1 MRKKQQ
7 IVGSCDYS
15 LNKTSLYSLVCLCL
29 ALVVPDQG
37 RALNL
42 ALPFSNQTTTQVVTA
57 PDSHA
62 LAIGVFADGK
72 LPVKVLEGQVE
83 RQVLRL
89 PGQALT
95 TLQML
100 VPLREQL
107 TEIGFEIL
115 LDCFAATC
123 GGFDFRFATEVLPAP
138 DMYVDLNDFRYL
150 SAQLG
155 AQDHIGLLVS
165 SGANAGFI
173 QIIRVSSGEDALA
186 LRVTGPGDLPVDR
199 VAPEPA
205 PDTGEQSATSPV
217 ATRPSEPLSLAD
229 SLQQRG
235 HVILSDLTFD
245 TGSSQLA
252 QQRFGTLESLA
263 EFLLADSTRRV
274 ALVGHTDAVG
284 GLPGNITLSRQRA
297 RSVQQRLIE
306 DYGVPESQLAA
317 EGMGYLSPIA
327 PNTSSAGREINRR
340 VEAVLLN
347 TE

>member
-1 MRKKQQ
+1 MQRKQQ
-7 IVGSCDYS
+7 IVRPCAQSPSKAGFCFVAG
-15 LNKTSLYSLVCLCL
+15 LWL
-29 ALVVPDQG
+29 ALAMPDQG
-37 RALNL
+37 RALDL

-62 LAIGVFADGK
+62 LATGVFSDGK

-100 VPLREQL
+100 APLREQL
-107 TEIGFEIL
+107 TEFGFEIL
-115 LDCFAATC
+115 LDCHAATC

-150 SAQLG
+150 SAQRG

-165 SGANAGFI
+165 SAANAGFI

-186 LRVTGPGDLPVDR
+186 LRVTGPGDQPEDR
-199 VAPEPA
+199 VAPEPVPDRAA
-205 PDTGEQSATSPV
+205 PTGTTP
-217 ATRPSEPLSLAD
+217 RPSEPLSLVD

-252 QQRFGTLESLA
+252 QRRFGTLESLA